1 MATLA
6 EEYSEAAGSLSAIL
20 TPLVNERVDSRM
32 DAYVTK
38 DYLDAKLE
46 AFATKLEN
54 KMLLYLG
61 SLVAAS
67 MVMTLAGVKLML
79 PEASSQPSV
88 IVLQSPA
95 AVPQAASTPVTQ
107 PPVINVPAQ

>member
-1 MATLA
+1 MTTATQ
-6 EEYSEAAGSLSAIL
+6 EYAEAADSLSAIL
-20 TPLVNERVDSRM
+20 KPLVNEQVEKRM

-54 KMLLYLG
+54 KLLLYLG

-67 MVMTLAGVKLML
+67 LVMTLGGVKLML
-79 PEASSQPSV
+79 PEASSQSPV
-88 IVLQSPA
+88 IVVQSPA
-95 AVPQAASTPVTQ
+95 NSQTAVTTPAAQNPVS
-107 PPVINVPAQ
+107 NAPAQ